1 MKWKIKCGEMSNLD
15 NNIVIT
21 SRIRLARNLKNYK
34 FPVNMTKEESNNVI
48 EEVSSAI
55 KMNDNNYK
63 LTYMKDLSDVKKN
76 SLIENHIISPALAKK
91 NDEGA
96 FLLSSDQKVSV
107 MLNEEDHIRIQTLG
121 EGMSLKECFDLSNDV
136 DDIIEENVDYAFDNE
151 LGYITSCPTNIGTG
165 MRASVML
172 HLPALSIT
180 NQIDKLLYGVSQL
193 GVAVRGVYGEGTKS
207 IGHLYQIS
215 NQGTMG
221 ASEETLIDKITQI
234 VTQIIDKEKN
244 TREHLKKNNY
254 DELEDDFYRA
264 YGLLTNARK
273 ISVDEAMRLLS
284 LIKLGSE
291 MGITPMVK
299 GKNIYQLMIWIQP
312 NNISTIEG
320 EELSTKDRDKK
331 RAEIIRR
338 ELLR

>member
-1 MKWKIKCGEMSNLD
+1 MSNLY

-21 SRIRLARNLKNYK
+21 SRIRLARNLKDYK
-34 FPVNMTKEESNNVI
+34 FPINMNQEEADSVIKEVKDAINKEDES
-48 EEVSSAI
+48 
-55 KMNDNNYK
+55 YK
-63 LTYMKDLSDVKKN
+63 LTYMKDLSSVEKN
-76 SLIENHIISPALAKK
+76 SLIENHIISPALAKRT
-91 NDEGA
+91 DGA

-107 MLNEEDHIRIQTLG
+107 MINEEDHLRIQTIEDGLA
-121 EGMSLKECFDLSNDV
+121 LKECWEKSNDL
-136 DDIIEENVDYAFDNE
+136 DDILEENIEYAFDRE
-151 LGYITSCPTNIGTG
+151 LGYITACPTNVGTG

-180 NQIDKLLYGVSQL
+180 NQVDKLMYGVSQL

-215 NQGTMG
+215 NQGTLG
-221 ASEETLIDKITQI
+221 ASEEALIDKITQI
-234 VTQIIDKEKN
+234 VNQIIDKETS
-244 TREHLKKNNY
+244 TREHLLKNNY

-273 ISVDEAMRLLS
+273 MSVDEAMRLLS

-299 GKNIYQLMIWIQP
+299 GKNIYQLMMWIQP

-320 EELSTKDRDKK
+320 QLEPKERDKK

>member
-1 MKWKIKCGEMSNLD
+1 
-15 NNIVIT
+15 
-21 SRIRLARNLKNYK
+21 LANKRN
-34 FPVNMTKEESNNVI
+34 
-48 EEVSSAI
+48 
-55 KMNDNNYK
+55 
-63 LTYMKDLSDVKKN
+63 
-76 SLIENHIISPALAKK
+76 
-91 NDEGA
+91 EGA
-96 FLLSSDQKVSV
+96 FLLSPDGKTSV
-107 MLNEEDHIRIQTLG
+107 MINEEDHIRIQTIEDGL
-121 EGMSLKECFDLSNDV
+121 SLKECWKLSNEV
-136 DDIIEENVDYAFDNE
+136 DDIIEESVDYAFDRE
-151 LGYITSCPTNIGTG
+151 LGYITACPTNIGTG

-215 NQGTMG
+215 NQGTLG
-221 ASEETLIDKITQI
+221 ASEETLIDKINQI
-234 VTQIIDKEKN
+234 VMQIIDKEKN
-244 TREHLKKNNY
+244 TREHLMKNNY
-254 DELEDDFYRA
+254 DDLEDDFYRA

-273 ISVDEAMRLLS
+273 MTVDEAMKLLS

-312 NNISTIEG
+312 NNISTIDT
-320 EELSTKDRDKK
+320 ELSPKDRDKK

>member
-1 MKWKIKCGEMSNLD
+1 MK
-15 NNIVIT
+15 NNDIVIT

-34 FPVNMTKEESNNVI
+34 FPIYMTESESNSVI
-48 EEVSSAI
+48 NEIYNAVS
-55 KMNDNNYK
+55 KHENYK

-76 SLIENHIISPALAKK
+76 SLIENHIISPALANKR
-91 NDEGA
+91 NEGA
-96 FLLSSDQKVSV
+96 FLLSPDGKTSV
-107 MLNEEDHIRIQTLG
+107 MINEEDHIRIQTIEDGL
-121 EGMSLKECFDLSNDV
+121 SLKECWKLSNEV
-136 DDIIEENVDYAFDNE
+136 DDIIEESVDYAFDRE
-151 LGYITSCPTNIGTG
+151 LGYITACPTNIGTG

-215 NQGTMG
+215 NQGTLG
-221 ASEETLIDKITQI
+221 ASEETLIDKINQI
-234 VTQIIDKEKN
+234 VMQIIDKEKN
-244 TREHLKKNNY
+244 TREHLMKNNY
-254 DELEDDFYRA
+254 DDLEDDFYRA

-273 ISVDEAMRLLS
+273 MTVDEAMKLLS

-312 NNISTIEG
+312 NNISTIDA
-320 EELSTKDRDKK
+320 ELSPKDRDKK

>member
-1 MKWKIKCGEMSNLD
+1 MSQ
-15 NNIVIT
+15 
-21 SRIRLARNLKNYK
+21 
-34 FPVNMTKEESNNVI
+34 EESDKVI
-48 EEVSSAI
+48 KEVSDAI
-55 KMNDNNYK
+55 NKQERLDGNYK
-63 LTYMKDLSDVKKN
+63 LTYMKDLSDIKKN
-76 SLIENHIISPALAKK
+76 SLIENHIISPALAEKTYS
-91 NDEGA
+91 GA
-96 FLLSSDQKVSV
+96 FLLSPDQKVSV
-107 MLNEEDHIRIQTLG
+107 MINEEDHIRIQTLG
-121 EGMSLKECFDLSNDV
+121 DGLSLRECWERSNKV
-136 DDIIEENVDYAFDNE
+136 DDILEENLDYAFDKD
-151 LGYITSCPTNIGTG
+151 LGYITCCPTNLGTG

-180 NQIDKLLYGVSQL
+180 NQVDKLMYGVSQL

-207 IGHLYQIS
+207 MGHLYQIS
-215 NQGTMG
+215 NQGTLG
-221 ASEETLIDKITQI
+221 ASEETLIDKISQI
-234 VTQIIDKEKN
+234 VSQIIDKEKN
-244 TREHLKKNNY
+244 TRNHLMKNNY

-273 ISVDEAMRLLS
+273 ISVDEAMKLLS

-320 EELSTKDRDKK
+320 QLSPKERDKK

>member
-1 MKWKIKCGEMSNLD
+1 MK
-15 NNIVIT
+15 NNDIVIT

-34 FPVNMTKEESNNVI
+34 FPIYMTKSESNSVI
-48 EEVSSAI
+48 NEIYNAVS
-55 KMNDNNYK
+55 KHENYK

-76 SLIENHIISPALAKK
+76 SLIENHIISPALANKR
-91 NDEGA
+91 NEGA
-96 FLLSSDQKVSV
+96 FLLSPDGKTSV
-107 MLNEEDHIRIQTLG
+107 MINEEDHIRIQTIEDGL
-121 EGMSLKECFDLSNDV
+121 SLKECWKLSNEV
-136 DDIIEENVDYAFDNE
+136 DDIIEESVDYAFDRE
-151 LGYITSCPTNIGTG
+151 LGYITACPTNIGTG

-215 NQGTMG
+215 NQGTLG
-221 ASEETLIDKITQI
+221 ASEETLIDKINQI
-234 VTQIIDKEKN
+234 VMQIIDKEKN
-244 TREHLKKNNY
+244 TREHLMKNNY
-254 DELEDDFYRA
+254 DDLEDDFCRA

-273 ISVDEAMRLLS
+273 MTVDEAMKLLS

-312 NNISTIEG
+312 NNISTIDA
-320 EELSTKDRDKK
+320 ELSPKERDKK

>member
-1 MKWKIKCGEMSNLD
+1 MK
-15 NNIVIT
+15 NNDIVIT

-34 FPVNMTKEESNNVI
+34 FPIYMTESESNSVI
-48 EEVSSAI
+48 NEIYNAVS
-55 KMNDNNYK
+55 KHENYK

-76 SLIENHIISPALAKK
+76 SLIENHIISPALANKR
-91 NDEGA
+91 NEGA
-96 FLLSSDQKVSV
+96 FLLSPDGKTSV
-107 MLNEEDHIRIQTLG
+107 MINEEDHIRIQTIEDGL
-121 EGMSLKECFDLSNDV
+121 SLKECWKLSNEV
-136 DDIIEENVDYAFDNE
+136 DDIIEESVDYAFDRE
-151 LGYITSCPTNIGTG
+151 LGYITACPTNIGTG

-215 NQGTMG
+215 NQGTLG
-221 ASEETLIDKITQI
+221 ASEETLIDKINQI
-234 VTQIIDKEKN
+234 VMQIIDKEKN
-244 TREHLKKNNY
+244 TREHLMKNNY
-254 DELEDDFYRA
+254 DDLEDDFYRA

-273 ISVDEAMRLLS
+273 MTVDEAMKLLS

-312 NNISTIEG
+312 NNISTIDA
-320 EELSTKDRDKK
+320 ELSPKDRDKK
-331 RAEIIRR
+331 RAELIRR

>member
-1 MKWKIKCGEMSNLD
+1 MSSLK
-15 NNIVIT
+15 NNDIVIT

-34 FPVNMTKEESNNVI
+34 FPIYMTESESKSVI
-48 EEVSSAI
+48 NEIYNAI
-55 KMNDNNYK
+55 SKHENYK

-76 SLIENHIISPALAKK
+76 SLIENHIISLALANKR
-91 NDEGA
+91 NEGA
-96 FLLSSDQKVSV
+96 FLLSPDGKTSV
-107 MLNEEDHIRIQTLG
+107 MINEEDHIRIQTIEDGL
-121 EGMSLKECFDLSNDV
+121 SLKECWKLSNEV
-136 DDIIEENVDYAFDNE
+136 DDIIEESVDYAFDRE
-151 LGYITSCPTNIGTG
+151 LGYITACPTNIGTG

-215 NQGTMG
+215 NQGTLG
-221 ASEETLIDKITQI
+221 ASEETLIDKINQI
-234 VTQIIDKEKN
+234 VMQIIDKEKN
-244 TREHLKKNNY
+244 TREHLMKNNY
-254 DELEDDFYRA
+254 DDLEDDFYRA

-273 ISVDEAMRLLS
+273 MTVDEAMKLLS

-312 NNISTIEG
+312 NNISTIDT
-320 EELSTKDRDKK
+320 ELSPKDRDKK

>member
-1 MKWKIKCGEMSNLD
+1 MSNLK
-15 NNIVIT
+15 NNDIAIT

-34 FPVNMTKEESNNVI
+34 FPVNMTNAESSCVIQEINNA
-48 EEVSSAI
+48 VS
-55 KMNDNNYK
+55 KHYKDYK
-63 LTYMKDLSDVKKN
+63 LTYMKELSDVKKN
-76 SLIENHIISPALAKK
+76 SLIENHIISPALANKR
-91 NDEGA
+91 DVGA
-96 FLLSSDQKVSV
+96 FLLSPDQKTAV
-107 MLNEEDHIRIQTLG
+107 MINEEDHIRIQTIEDGL
-121 EGMSLKECFDLSNDV
+121 SLKECWKLSNEV
-136 DDIIEENVDYAFDNE
+136 DDIIEENVEYAFDRE
-151 LGYITSCPTNIGTG
+151 LGYITACPTNLGTG

-193 GVAVRGVYGEGTKS
+193 GVAVRGVYGEGTSS

-215 NQGTMG
+215 NQGTLG
-221 ASEETLIDKITQI
+221 VSEEILIDKITQI
-234 VTQIIDKEKN
+234 VMQIIDKEKN
-244 TREHLKKNNY
+244 TREHLLKNNY

-273 ISVDEAMRLLS
+273 ISVDEAMKLLS

-299 GKNIYQLMIWIQP
+299 GKNIYQLMIWSQP
-312 NNISTIEG
+312 NNISTIEA
-320 EELSTKDRDKK
+320 ELSPKERDKK

>member
-1 MKWKIKCGEMSNLD
+1 MSNLE
-15 NNIVIT
+15 NNDIVIT

-34 FPVNMTKEESNNVI
+34 FPINMTQEETDNVI
-48 EEVSSAI
+48 KEVNSAI
-55 KMNDNNYK
+55 NEHGKNYK
-63 LTYMKDLSDVKKN
+63 LTYMKDLSDVQTN

-91 NDEGA
+91 RDGGA
-96 FLLSSDQKVSV
+96 FLLSPDKKVSV
-107 MLNEEDHIRIQTLG
+107 MINEEDHIRIQTLG
-121 EGMSLKECFDLSNDV
+121 DGLSLKECWNLSNNV
-136 DDIIEENVDYAFDNE
+136 DDILEESVEYAFDRE

-180 NQIDKLLYGVSQL
+180 NQIEKLLYGVSQL

-215 NQGTMG
+215 NQGTLG
-221 ASEETLIDKITQI
+221 ATEETLIDKITQI
-234 VTQIIDKEKN
+234 AIQIIDKEKS
-244 TREHLKKNNY
+244 TREHLMKNNY

-273 ISVDEAMRLLS
+273 ISADEAMKLLS

-299 GKNIYQLMIWIQP
+299 GKNIYELMIWIQP

-320 EELSTKDRDKK
+320 TDISPKERDKK

>member
-1 MKWKIKCGEMSNLD
+1 MSSLK
-15 NNIVIT
+15 NNDIVIT

-34 FPVNMTKEESNNVI
+34 FPIYMTESESNSVI
-48 EEVSSAI
+48 NEIYNAVS
-55 KMNDNNYK
+55 KHENYK

-76 SLIENHIISPALAKK
+76 SLIENHIISPALANKR
-91 NDEGA
+91 NEGA
-96 FLLSSDQKVSV
+96 FLLSPDGKTSV
-107 MLNEEDHIRIQTLG
+107 MINEEDHIRIQTIEDGL
-121 EGMSLKECFDLSNDV
+121 SLKECWKLSNEV
-136 DDIIEENVDYAFDNE
+136 DDIIEESVDYAFDRE
-151 LGYITSCPTNIGTG
+151 LGYITACPTNIGTG

-215 NQGTMG
+215 NQGTLG
-221 ASEETLIDKITQI
+221 ASEETLIDKINQI
-234 VTQIIDKEKN
+234 VMQIIDKEKN
-244 TREHLKKNNY
+244 TREHLMKNNY
-254 DELEDDFYRA
+254 DDLEDDFCRA

-273 ISVDEAMRLLS
+273 MTVDEAMKLLS

-312 NNISTIEG
+312 NNISTIDA
-320 EELSTKDRDKK
+320 ELSPKDRDKK

>member
-1 MKWKIKCGEMSNLD
+1 MSNLE
-15 NNIVIT
+15 NNDIAIT
-21 SRIRLARNLKNYK
+21 SRIRLARNLKNHK
-34 FPVNMTKEESNNVI
+34 FPINMTEAESNCI
-48 EEVSSAI
+48 IQEI
-55 KMNDNNYK
+55 NNAVNNHDKDYK
-63 LTYMKDLSDVKKN
+63 LTYMKELSDVKKN
-76 SLIENHIISPALAKK
+76 SLIENHIISPALANKS
-91 NDEGA
+91 DEGA
-96 FLLSSDQKVSV
+96 FLLSPDQKTSV
-107 MLNEEDHIRIQTLG
+107 MINEEDHIRIQTIEDGL
-121 EGMSLKECFDLSNDV
+121 SLKECWKICNEV
-136 DDIIEENVDYAFDNE
+136 DDVIEENVEYAFDRE
-151 LGYITSCPTNIGTG
+151 LGYITACPTNIGTG

-215 NQGTMG
+215 NQGTLG
-221 ASEETLIDKITQI
+221 ASEETLIDKINQI
-234 VTQIIDKEKN
+234 VMQIIDKEKN
-244 TREHLKKNNY
+244 TREHLFKNNY

-273 ISVDEAMRLLS
+273 ITVDEAMKLLS

-312 NNISTIEG
+312 NNISTIEA
-320 EELSTKDRDKK
+320 ELSPKERNKK

>member
-1 MKWKIKCGEMSNLD
+1 MINLE
-15 NNIVIT
+15 NNDIVIT
-21 SRIRLARNLKNYK
+21 SRIRLARNLKNHK
-34 FPVNMTKEESNNVI
+34 FPVKMTEAESNCVI
-48 EEVSSAI
+48 QEI
-55 KMNDNNYK
+55 NDALKRQDEDYK
-63 LTYMKDLSDVKKN
+63 LTYMKDLTDVKKN
-76 SLIENHIISPALAKK
+76 SLIENHIISPALANKK
-91 NDEGA
+91 DEGA
-96 FLLSSDQKVSV
+96 FLLSPDQKISV
-107 MLNEEDHIRIQTLG
+107 MINEEDHIRIQAIE
-121 EGMSLKECFDLSNDV
+121 EGLSLEECWNQSNNV
-136 DDIIEENVDYAFDNE
+136 DDIIEGNVEYAFDRE
-151 LGYITSCPTNIGTG
+151 LGYITACPTNIGTG

-207 IGHLYQIS
+207 MGHLYQIS
-215 NQGTMG
+215 NQGTLG
-221 ASEETLIDKITQI
+221 VSEETLIDKINQI
-234 VTQIIDKEKN
+234 VIQIIDKEKN
-244 TREHLKKNNY
+244 TRKHLFKNNY
-254 DELEDDFYRA
+254 DNLEDDFYRA

-273 ISVDEAMRLLS
+273 ITVDEAMKLLS

-299 GKNIYQLMIWIQP
+299 GKDIYQLMIWVQP

-320 EELSTKDRDKK
+320 KELSEKERDKK

>member
-1 MKWKIKCGEMSNLD
+1 MK
-15 NNIVIT
+15 NNDIVIT

-34 FPVNMTKEESNNVI
+34 FPIYMTESESNSVI
-48 EEVSSAI
+48 NEIYNAVS
-55 KMNDNNYK
+55 KHENYK

-76 SLIENHIISPALAKK
+76 SLIENHIISPALANKR
-91 NDEGA
+91 NEGA
-96 FLLSSDQKVSV
+96 FLLSPDGKTSV
-107 MLNEEDHIRIQTLG
+107 MINEEDHIRIQTIEDGL
-121 EGMSLKECFDLSNDV
+121 SLKECWKLSNEV
-136 DDIIEENVDYAFDNE
+136 DDIIEESVDYAFDRE
-151 LGYITSCPTNIGTG
+151 LGYITACPTNIGTG

-215 NQGTMG
+215 NQGTLG
-221 ASEETLIDKITQI
+221 ASEETLIDKINQI
-234 VTQIIDKEKN
+234 VMQIIDKEKN
-244 TREHLKKNNY
+244 TREHLMKNNY
-254 DELEDDFYRA
+254 DDLEDDFYRA

-273 ISVDEAMRLLS
+273 MTVDEAMKLLS

-312 NNISTIEG
+312 NNISTIDT
-320 EELSTKDRDKK
+320 ELSPKDRDKK

>member
-1 MKWKIKCGEMSNLD
+1 MLNLE
-15 NNIVIT
+15 NKGIVIT

-34 FPVNMTKEESNNVI
+34 FPVNMTEEEANSVIGEISNA
-48 EEVSSAI
+48 VS
-55 KMNDNNYK
+55 KYDKGYR
-63 LTYMKDLSDVKKN
+63 LTYMKDLSDIKKN

-91 NDEGA
+91 KDTGA
-96 FLLSSDQKVSV
+96 FLLSPDRRVSI
-107 MLNEEDHIRIQTLG
+107 MINEEDHIRIQTLG
-121 EGMSLKECFDLSNDV
+121 DGLSLKECWELSNEV
-136 DDIIEENVDYAFDNE
+136 DDVIEQSVDYAFDKD
-151 LGYITSCPTNIGTG
+151 LGYITCCPTNIGTG

-180 NQIDKLLYGVSQL
+180 NQVDKLLYGVSQL

-207 IGHLYQIS
+207 MGHLYQIS
-215 NQGTMG
+215 NQVTLG
-221 ASEETLIDKITQI
+221 ASEETLIEKINQI
-234 VTQIIDKEKN
+234 VMQIIDKEKT
-244 TREHLKKNNY
+244 TRDHLYKNNF

-273 ISVDEAMRLLS
+273 MPADEAMKLLS

-299 GKNIYQLMIWIQP
+299 GKNIYQLMVWIQP

-320 EELSTKDRDKK
+320 KELSVKERDKK